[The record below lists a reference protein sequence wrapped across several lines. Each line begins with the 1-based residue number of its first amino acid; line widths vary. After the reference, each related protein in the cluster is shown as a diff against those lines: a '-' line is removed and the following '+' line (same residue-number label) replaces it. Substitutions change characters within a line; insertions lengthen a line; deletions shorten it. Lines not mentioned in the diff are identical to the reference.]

1 MLEAVSQVSCRHS
14 TSIVCASSSMYSL
27 NRLTPAMFILPM
39 FKPVL
44 VHRSTRSFLVFLYL
58 IDPFV
63 RFLLTLVFSSCTSCA
78 LFGTLS
84 VLICSST
91 FMICALVALAHR
103 GASPLPTPAG
113 LKLGG

>member
-1 MLEAVSQVSCRHS
+1 M
-14 TSIVCASSSMYSL
+14 
-27 NRLTPAMFILPM
+27 NRLTPAMFKLPI

-44 VHRSTRSFLVFLYL
+44 VHRSTRSFLAFFDR

-63 RFLLTLVFSSCTSCA
+63 RFLLTLVFSNCTSCA
-78 LFGTLS
+78 LFGTLH
-84 VLICSST
+84 VLIYSSK
-91 FMICALVALAHR
+91 FMIYDLVALAHR